1 MLRRQKTQSIFSKR
15 LIVTKKNNILKKY
28 FGTDGIRGRANSSSM
43 NANLALRIGMA
54 SAKLF
59 TRGEHKHNVLIGK
72 DTRLSNYT
80 IEPALTSGF
89 LSMGMNVYLT
99 GPLPTPGVASLVTSM
114 RCDVGVMI
122 SASHNE
128 YLDNGIK
135 IFCPDGTKLSDE
147 QEIELERLIDNNNL
161 KLAKSENLGRA
172 KRIDDAGGRYI
183 EYLKSRMPNSLRLDG
198 LKIVIDCANGA
209 AYKVGPTILWEL
221 GAEVIPMNVNPDGTN
236 VNKNGGSTD
245 PSNLISMVKKN
256 KADIGI
262 ALDGDADRCVLVD
275 EKGCIIDGDFI
286 LGMIAINW
294 KNKKVLKNNTIVGT
308 VMTNSALVKFLE
320 KYKIKFIR
328 TDVGDRNIIR
338 EMKKR
343 NLVLG
348 GEPSGHIIL
357 NNLSSSGDGLLAALE
372 VLHTLKEK
380 NKKLSYFSKIYKP
393 FPQITDS
400 ITADKN
406 SSPEVMLKVSREKIM
421 KLKNSFKTNVRLLVR
436 KSGTEN
442 KIRIMVE
449 SKNKKEARLALQKS
463 KKILKNIK
471 I

>member
-1 MLRRQKTQSIFSKR
+1 MSL
-15 LIVTKKNNILKKY
+15 KKNYTKKY
-28 FGTDGIRGRANSSSM
+28 FGTDGIRGRANSSKM

-59 TRGEHKHNVLIGK
+59 TRGKHKHFVLIGK

-80 IEPALTSGF
+80 IEPALASGF

-99 GPLPTPGVASLVTSM
+99 GPLPTPGVASLVSSM

-122 SASHNE
+122 SASHNQ
-128 YLDNGIK
+128 YVDNGIK
-135 IFCPDGTKLSDE
+135 IFCPDGTKLSDD
-147 QEIELERLIDNNNL
+147 QEIELERLIDDN
-161 KLAKSENLGRA
+161 KLQLVKSENLGRA

-183 EYLKSRMPNSLRLDG
+183 EYLKSRMPPSLRLDG

-209 AYKVGPTILWEL
+209 AYSVGPTILWEL
-221 GAEVIPMNVNPDGTN
+221 GAEVISINVSPDGTN
-236 VNKNGGSTD
+236 VNKNSGSTN
-245 PSNLISMVKKN
+245 PKNLISTVKRT
-256 KADIGI
+256 KADLGI

-275 EKGCIIDGDFI
+275 EKGNIINGDLI
-286 LGMIAINW
+286 LGIIATNW
-294 KNKKVLKNNTIVGT
+294 KNKNILKNNSVVGT
-308 VMTNSALVKFLE
+308 SMSNSALQKYLE
-320 KYKIKFIR
+320 KKNIKFIR
-328 TDVGDRNIIR
+328 ADVGDRNIIK

-357 NNLSSSGDGLLAALE
+357 SNLSSSGDGLLASLE

-380 NKKLSYFSKIYKP
+380 NKKLSFLSSSFKAYPQVTEDLLISKN
-393 FPQITDS
+393 TS
-400 ITADKN
+400 A
-406 SSPEVMLKVSREKIM
+406 EKILKKSKPEIL
-421 KLKNSFKTNVRLLVR
+421 KLNKFIKSKGRLLVR

-449 SKNKKEARLALQKS
+449 SKNKTIAEKILQKA
-463 KKILKNIK
+463 KKVFKNIN